1 MDKLIN
7 ITQLSNLLS
16 LINKKTKKT
25 TNHILRYWEKEFIQI
40 KPIKIKGRRYY
51 SKKQIELIKL
61 IKHLLKD
68 KGLTINGVKKL
79 LKSKINSL
87 DDYHSYSLKA
97 DYQKVNI
104 KNKSLKILEKIKS
117 IKNYG
122 KKNSS

>member
-68 KGLTINGVKKL
+68 KGLTINGVKIL

-97 DYQKVNI
+97 DYQK
-104 KNKSLKILEKIKS
+104 
-117 IKNYG
+117 
-122 KKNSS
+122 